1 MRRLLHGHLPSV
13 HDIDTLLQG
22 LHVSCIVA
30 HLHAS
35 EGIDAILEARNS
47 IVICQFSIINSLNAR
62 SGLIQSN
69 AVYLQRITSRRYF
82 ACASCLVC
90 CLPCIDIY
98 IGGSRNVIGNYLI
111 KASRDLD
118 WENFRDMP
126 CYIGVDLASTSDLTA
141 VSYLVVDDG
150 KYYFR
155 TDYYLPEAALREKPD
170 RELYKYWKQM
180 GLLKITEG
188 NVTDYDYITN
198 DIMKYS
204 NLVSIQKVGYD
215 KYNAT

>member
-1 MRRLLHGHLPSV
+1 VWLPENYIVKASK
-13 HDIDTLLQG
+13 DIDFEL
-22 LHVSCIVA
+22 
-30 HLHAS
+30 
-35 EGIDAILEARNS
+35 
-47 IVICQFSIINSLNAR
+47 
-62 SGLIQSN
+62 
-69 AVYLQRITSRRYF
+69 
-82 ACASCLVC
+82 
-90 CLPCIDIY
+90 
-98 IGGSRNVIGNYLI
+98 
-111 KASRDLD
+111 
-118 WENFRDMP
+118 FRDYP
-126 CYIGVDLASTSDLTA
+126 CYIGVDLAATSDLTA
-141 VSYLVVDDG
+141 VSYLIVDDG

-215 KYNAT
+215 KYNATQWAISATDLGLPLEEYPQTLGNFNKPTREMERLLLSGKAIVDNNEITRWCFKNVTLKSDYNGNVKPNKSIKGKKIDVAISMI